1 MREASSDIIEVR
13 LVSGNSDLEVLLNQ
27 KTLSFTEQ
35 TWMDLNGEKL
45 IYLIPHDETNWLY
58 LEPLLKTVFT
68 PNIFFGSEC
77 TCGLSY
83 SCNIM
88 FSIVQLILLSISVC

>member
-45 IYLIPHDETNWLY
+45 IYLIPHDETNWFY
-58 LEPLLKTVFT
+58 C
-68 PNIFFGSEC
+68 IHSEHF
-77 TCGLSY
+77 LWK
-83 SCNIM
+83 
-88 FSIVQLILLSISVC
+88 